1 MGCRPSWLVFVER
14 EKKLKIL
21 KNTLGGYYSNSSE
34 VLFHCPK
41 CEHHKQKLSVN
52 LDKNVFKCWVCDWS
66 GRDIYRIVRR
76 YGSSADKSKWKSL
89 FQEMD
94 VRDFSEKMFGKP
106 DPVPPQEIDLPQ
118 AFVSLVNKNL
128 PSTAQKPLNYLQSR
142 GIDKTDI
149 VRWKLGYCSQGRY
162 AGRVILPSFGLQ
174 GRPNYFVA
182 RSYDGDWKKYMNPP
196 CSKSVIFNDLYLDFE
211 EDMIIV
217 EGVFDAIKAGE
228 NSVPLL
234 GSTLVETHP
243 LFEKIVENDTP
254 IYLALDPDA
263 EKKTSKLISLFLK
276 YDIEVYSVD
285 VSPYED
291 VGQMSKEEFLER
303 KQRAVF
309 LNSHNYLVSRIAG
322 I

>member
-1 MGCRPSWLVFVER
+1 MER
-14 EKKLKIL
+14 EQKLKIL
-21 KNTLGGYYSNSSE
+21 KNVLGRCYTTNTE
-34 VLFHCPK
+34 TLFHCPK

-66 GRDIYRIVRR
+66 GRNIYRIIRR

-89 FQEMD
+89 FQEID
-94 VRDFSEKMFGKP
+94 VRDFSEKMFAKP
-106 DPVPPQEIDLPQ
+106 EPEPPQEIDLP
-118 AFVSLVNKNL
+118 ASFVSLVNKNL
-128 PSTAQKPLNYLQSR
+128 PSTAEKPLNYLYSR
-142 GIDKTDI
+142 GLEKSDI
-149 VRWKLGYCSQGRY
+149 VRWKIGYCSQGEY
-162 AGRVILPSFGLQ
+162 AGRVIVPSFGST

-182 RSYDGDWKKYMNPP
+182 RSYDNDWRKYMNPP
-196 CSKSVIFNDLYLDFE
+196 CSKSIVFNDLYLDFE
-211 EDMIIV
+211 EDMVLV
-217 EGVFDAIKAGE
+217 EGAFDAVKAGE

-263 EKKTSKLISLFLK
+263 DKKTSKLIDLFLR
-276 YDIEVYSVD
+276 YDIEVYHID

-291 VGQMSKEEFLER
+291 VGAMPKREFLSR

-309 LNSHNYLVSRIAG
+309 LNSDNYLVSRIAR